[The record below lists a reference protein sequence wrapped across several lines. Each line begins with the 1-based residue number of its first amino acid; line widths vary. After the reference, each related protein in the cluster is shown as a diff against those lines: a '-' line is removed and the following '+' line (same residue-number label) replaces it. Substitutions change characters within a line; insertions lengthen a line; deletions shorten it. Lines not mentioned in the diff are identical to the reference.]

1 MTMRASIV
9 LGPMADKDLPE
20 SFFNLL
26 KRERVRET
34 QAAPGHHLNSPLENF
49 PAVDAGVG
57 SFRFR

>member
-34 QAAPGHHLNSPLENF
+34 PAAPGRHLNPPLKTSP
-49 PAVDAGVG
+49 P
-57 SFRFR
+57 